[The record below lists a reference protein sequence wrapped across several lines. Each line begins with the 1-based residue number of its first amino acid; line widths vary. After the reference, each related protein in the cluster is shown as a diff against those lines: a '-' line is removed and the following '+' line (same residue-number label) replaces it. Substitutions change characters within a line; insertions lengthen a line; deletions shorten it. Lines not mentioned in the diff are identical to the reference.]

1 MTIDAD
7 TNANPSMETDTKGK
21 QSMPEHRGGK
31 VRVAVVFGGQSGE
44 HDVSLRSA
52 ETVIGALDPER
63 YDVIPVGI
71 TREGQWLTGANP
83 FAALAATSPL
93 FALPDGSAP
102 AASGDEAPVADSAG
116 APSVLAGGV
125 DIVFPVLHGP
135 MGEDGTI
142 QGLLELTGVP
152 YVGSGVLGSSLAMDK
167 AMAKTVLA
175 QAGLPQVQWR
185 LVSRKDWQRD
195 PDGTTDW
202 VGDILGY
209 PCFVKPANMGSSV
222 GVVKVHDPSEF
233 PAAMN
238 EACRW
243 DRRVL
248 IEQGIDAREL
258 EIAVLGND
266 EPIASIAGEIIPSNE
281 FYDYDAKYVSDDSE
295 LIVPADVD
303 VNTMTEIQ
311 ELAIAAFRA
320 LDLAG
325 MARVDFLMDR
335 ETDQIF
341 INEVN
346 TIPGF
351 TAISMYPR
359 LWEASGV
366 PLGELVDRLLGLAL
380 ERAIDRQRAV

>member
-1 MTIDAD
+1 MTIEAV
-7 TNANPSMETDTKGK
+7 TNSKNKKGK
-21 QSMPEHRGGK
+21 QPMPDHRGGK

-52 ETVIGALDPER
+52 ETVMGALDPAL

-71 TREGQWLTGANP
+71 TRDGQWLTGGNP
-83 FAALAATSPL
+83 FSALTASSPL
-93 FALPDGSAP
+93 FALPDGAAP
-102 AASGDEAPVADSAG
+102 DPSGDETPVAASAG
-116 APSVLAGGV
+116 APSLLAGGV

-135 MGEDGTI
+135 MGEDGTV

-175 QAGLPQVQWR
+175 QAGLPQVPWR
-185 LVSRKDWQRD
+185 LISRKDWERD
-195 PDGTTDW
+195 PEGTTDW
-202 VGDILGY
+202 VGNILGY

-248 IEQGIDAREL
+248 VEQGVDAREL

-266 EPIASIAGEIIPSNE
+266 EPIASIVGEIVPANE

-295 LIVPADVD
+295 LIVPADID
-303 VNTMTEIQ
+303 LNTMTEIQ

-325 MARVDFLMDR
+325 MARVDFFMDQT
-335 ETDQIF
+335 TDQIF

-359 LWEASGV
+359 LWAASGV
-366 PLGELVDRLLGLAL
+366 PLPELVDRLLGLAL
-380 ERAIDRQRAV
+380 ERAMDRRRAV